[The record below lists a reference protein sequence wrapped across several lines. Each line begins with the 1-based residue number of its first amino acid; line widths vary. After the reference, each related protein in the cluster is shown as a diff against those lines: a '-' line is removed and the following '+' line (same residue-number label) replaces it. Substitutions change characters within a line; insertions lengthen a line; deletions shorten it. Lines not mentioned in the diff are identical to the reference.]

1 MDRSTPGFPVHHQ
14 LPSPPKL
21 MSTKS
26 VMPSSRLILCR
37 PLLLL
42 PPIFL
47 SIRVFS
53 SESAVPLR
61 WPEDW
66 SFTLSMSP
74 CSECGCVLSCPVVSD
89 FFRPHGLQPTR
100 LLCPRDSPGRN
111 TPVGCHAL
119 LQGIFPTQESHQ
131 GLLHYRWI
139 LYQQSYQGSW
149 YIYTYS
155 WFMSLYSRD

>member
-1 MDRSTPGFPVHHQ
+1 MDCSTPGLPVHHQ

-21 MSTKS
+21 MSTES

-42 PPIFL
+42 SPIFL

-119 LQGIFPTQESHQ
+119 LQGIFPTQGSDPR
-131 GLLHYRWI
+131 LLPCRQI
-139 LYQQSYQGSW
+139 LYRQSPQGSRPYRVVNGGVSGW
-149 YIYTYS
+149 
-155 WFMSLYSRD
+155 D